1 MKARV
6 VVTTA
11 ALLAGTAMQGVRAE
25 TFNLEPVQVVGSPV
39 HPSQAVRTQVED
51 VFTRSRSA
59 SYVNGSVIRT

>member
-39 HPSQAVRTQVED
+39 HPSQAVRTQV
-51 VFTRSRSA
+51 
-59 SYVNGSVIRT
+59 